1 MKLKRLKR
9 DIEYYDR
16 ALLKLRKGQ
25 TFFLNASSFANVEIL
40 TIDYLK
46 RLYNGTLELH
56 EFKKSV
62 VGMRPG
68 LRRDLRFYVLF
79 GEGHKYYNG
88 TMSGEA
94 AYSLRELRYLHHDKT
109 IEGGMDFGNMLS
121 LVIGQ
126 PDGAYYRVHKNFLRY
141 RRAGS
146 GRSPTSSSL
155 SSRTTNIKNWICT
168 MTVQVITLRNRR
180 RITRVRSKTP

>member
-1 MKLKRLKR
+1 M
-9 DIEYYDR
+9 
-16 ALLKLRKGQ
+16 A
-25 TFFLNASSFANVEIL
+25 
-40 TIDYLK
+40 
-46 RLYNGTLELH
+46 
-56 EFKKSV
+56 
-62 VGMRPG
+62 
-68 LRRDLRFYVLF
+68 RRDLRFYVCCLVKVLTSIITV
-79 GEGHKYYNG
+79 H

-94 AYSLRELRYLHHDKT
+94 AYSSRELRYLHHDKA

-168 MTVQVITLRNRR
+168 MMTVQVITLRNRR